1 MHEPTQ
7 DISWFNK
14 KNYKIVPTS
23 KASPYLAVLLC
34 VCVCVEG
41 GGGLLCFS
49 TSPPM
54 VHKYVAHDTLIAS
67 STFSSSFFSPSFSFT
82 L

>member
-14 KNYKIVPTS
+14 KIYKIVLTS
-23 KASPYLAVLLC
+23 EASPYLVILLC
-34 VCVCVEG
+34 VCVCVCVG
-41 GGGLLCFS
+41 GGGVRFS

-54 VHKYVAHDTLIAS
+54 VHKYVVHDTLIAS